1 MKKIPE
7 KLLKVK
13 IGEEKVI
20 DNTAN
25 FPIQIENDEKEYCFI
40 NGHLVMRPYEMQE
53 EDVSEIYDG
62 NFEYEAPNDYGCT
75 HTMPAWLFV
84 DEKEEDHGW
93 LVLYRLVPEE
103 WETRMA
109 KPVAGIQSENGS
121 GILK

>member
-53 EDVSEIYDG
+53 EGVSEIYDG
-62 NFEYEAPNDYGCT
+62 NFEYEAPDDYGCT

-84 DEKEEDHGW
+84 DEKEENHGW

-109 KPVAGIQSENGS
+109 EPVAGIQSENGS

>member
-7 KLLKVK
+7 KLLEVK
-13 IGEEKVI
+13 IGEKKII

-25 FPIQIENDEKEYCFI
+25 FPIQIENDENEYYFT
-40 NGHLVMRPYEMQE
+40 NGRLIVRPYEMQE

-93 LVLYRLVPEE
+93 LVIYRLVPEE
-103 WETRMA
+103 WETKMA
-109 KPVAGIQSENGS
+109 EPVAGIQSENGS